1 MDYDFALQFLR
12 LKYFLYFPI
21 SYCLLLRH
29 VIKPK
34 RSKNLSFIQVSFL
47 LFLDIDECAL
57 GIDSCSDDGICDNN
71 IGSYTCRCK
80 AGFSGDGRTCTG
92 IVLISL
98 HLMFLL

>member
-1 MDYDFALQFLR
+1 
-12 LKYFLYFPI
+12 
-21 SYCLLLRH
+21 
-29 VIKPK
+29 VIKQK
-34 RSKNLSFIQVSFL
+34 RSKNLGFIQVSFL

-98 HLMFLL
+98 HLMFFYDEAPKTNKRTNEQANKRIL